1 MNVYL
6 LLLIL
11 EMEGQ
16 RGFQTNHQDGN
27 NVVTD
32 GTRNTAK
39 EDINLRLAEVK

>member
-39 EDINLRLAEVK
+39 EDINLSLAEVK

>member
-16 RGFQTNHQDGN
+16 RRFQTNHQDGN

-32 GTRNTAK
+32 GTRNTTM
-39 EDINLRLAEVK
+39 EDINLSPAEVK

>member
-27 NVVTD
+27 IVVTD
-32 GTRNTAK
+32 GTRNTAT
-39 EDINLRLAEVK
+39 EDINLSPAEVK